1 MSEGNRRR
9 KISFAMF
16 GTKISFK
23 MPKVKFFKK
32 GSSKEPEWYWQSVE
46 VPNYYRNIGDKV
58 TGVKID
64 KHKFLNIEQVA
75 TINAWLQHLPDPEGV
90 TLLGEEELV
99 DISISSTGSTGRHR
113 DHDKKFRHRAHSFS
127 VMPKHCSTMK
137 FKTFI

>member
-9 KISFAMF
+9 KISFEIL

-32 GSSKEPEWYWQSVE
+32 TSSKEPEWYWQSVE
-46 VPNYYRNIGDKV
+46 VPNYYRNISQKV
-58 TGVKID
+58 SAVKMD

-75 TINAWLQHLPDPEGV
+75 TINAWLQHLPDPEAV
-90 TLLGEEELV
+90 ELLGDEELV
-99 DISISSTGSTGRHR
+99 DMSISSTGSTGRHT
-113 DHDKKFRHRAHSFS
+113 DHAKKFRQRAQSFN